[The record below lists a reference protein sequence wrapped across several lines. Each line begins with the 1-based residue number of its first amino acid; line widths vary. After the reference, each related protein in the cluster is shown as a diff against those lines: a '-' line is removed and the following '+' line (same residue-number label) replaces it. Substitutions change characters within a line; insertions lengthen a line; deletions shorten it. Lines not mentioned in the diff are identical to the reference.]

1 MQELIS
7 RNKITN
13 EITRIYNRI
22 NARMEEMDKEFLL
35 EFAAMN
41 NKSEEYEIIN
51 GVYEDKGSDIDD
63 LKSAIEKGIQLQ
75 KSYSKNLDELSL
87 CLPELYKKI
96 QDN

>member
-1 MQELIS
+1 
-7 RNKITN
+7 
-13 EITRIYNRI
+13 
-22 NARMEEMDKEFLL
+22 MEEMDKEFLL

-51 GVYEDKGSDIDD
+51 GVYKDMGSDIDD
-63 LKSAIEKGIQLQ
+63 LKSTIEKGIQLQ

-87 CLPELYKKI
+87 RLPELYKKI